1 LETTW
6 LYDPRHPEDAAELS
20 GADLSHA
27 YLKDATVKE
36 EQLEQA
42 ESLEGA
48 TMPNGQ
54 TYEEWLKGKG
64 SREDGENSGP
74 S

>member
-1 LETTW
+1 METTW
-6 LYDPRHPEDAAELS
+6 LYDPRHPEDAADLS

-36 EQLEQA
+36 EQLEQV

-48 TMPNGQ
+48 TMPNGER
-54 TYEEWLKGKG
+54 YE
-64 SREDGENSGP
+64 RR
-74 S
+74 